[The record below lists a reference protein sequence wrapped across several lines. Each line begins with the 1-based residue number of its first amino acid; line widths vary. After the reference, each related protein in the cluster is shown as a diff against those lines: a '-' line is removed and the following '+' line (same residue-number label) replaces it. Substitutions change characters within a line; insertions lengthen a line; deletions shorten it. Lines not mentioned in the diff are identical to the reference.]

1 MIHFQLSFEL
11 HVESQMFPE
20 VKFLGQRSK
29 QLENFE
35 IEFDS
40 ARIELDQLT
49 WSSQTRRGNQDTIV
63 MTEISY
69 T

>member
-1 MIHFQLSFEL
+1 
-11 HVESQMFPE
+11 MFPE